1 MRRLGLMLLAAAGL
15 LALGA
20 MGQEPTPQEPQKKVT
35 IVHTHDGGVTEV
47 LQSIVVPPK
56 AGAPFTLTLETEWV
70 KQLYDGGTT
79 SLVNKR
85 RIARDAAGRVYQE
98 RWALVPKND
107 ERVHSI
113 LSMIQIFDPLAH
125 TRHDCFMLE
134 EKKTCELLNYE
145 RTTSNIYKPMSPATG
160 PLDGG
165 QGSAIHEDLGKRLI
179 DGVEVEGA
187 HDMLIYNP
195 GVFGNDRKM
204 TVENEFWWS
213 PQLGLNLLSIKSDP
227 RIGKQ
232 TFTVTDL
239 VQGDPDPS
247 LFQLPAG
254 FEVVDRRKTG
264 LPQ

>member
-1 MRRLGLMLLAAAGL
+1 MRGSCLMLLAAAGL
-15 LALGA
+15 LGLPA
-20 MGQEPTPQEPQKKVT
+20 MGQEPTPQAPQQKATVIQT
-35 IVHTHDGGVTEV
+35 RDGGVTEV

-56 AGAPFTLTLETEWV
+56 SGAPFTLTLETEWV

-79 SLVNKR
+79 TLVNKR

-107 ERVHSI
+107 QRVQSMQT
-113 LSMIQIFDPLAH
+113 MIQIHDPLIH
-125 TRHDCFMLE
+125 TRHDCFL
-134 EKKTCELLNYE
+134 KTSTCELLNYTN
-145 RTTSNIYKPMSPATG
+145 TTSNIYKPMSPATG
-160 PLDGG
+160 PLPGE
-165 QGSAIHEDLGKRLI
+165 QGSAIHEDLGKRLM
-179 DGVEVEGA
+179 DGVETEGT
-187 HDMLIYNP
+187 HDTLIYNA

-213 PQLGLNLLSIKSDP
+213 PQLGLNLLSIKTDP

-232 TFTVTDL
+232 TFTVTGL

-254 FEVVDRRKTG
+254 FEVVDRRQTG